1 MLFKPSPEKFWNLIA
16 SKYAASPIQDW
27 QAYEIKIQKIKT
39 YLTADNV
46 VLDIGCGTGT
56 QCGDI
61 ADKVKQVTGIDISRK
76 LLAIAQ
82 QRMAERKLYN
92 VEFLQTS
99 LFDARFQPGG
109 FDMVM
114 AFHVLHFFEDIDAV
128 FMRIHDLLKP
138 NGLFISESA
147 CLGEKNKI
155 MGTVLRVAGHLG
167 FLPLIN
173 LLTTRQL
180 EEALEKNGFIIVEKT
195 RFSNRLDSEFTLF
208 AKKMNKNNN

>member
-1 MLFKPSPEKFWNLIA
+1 MLFKTSPEKFWNLIA
-16 SKYAASPIQDW
+16 SKYAASPIPNRP
-27 QAYEIKIQKIKT
+27 AYEIKIQKIKT
-39 YLTADNV
+39 YLTPENV

-82 QRMAERKLYN
+82 QRMAERKLHN

-99 LFDARFQPGG
+99 LFDERFQPGS

-128 FMRIHDLLKP
+128 FKRIHDLLKP
-138 NGLFISESA
+138 GGMFISETA

-155 MGTVLRVAGHLG
+155 MGKVLRVAGHLG

-173 LLTTRQL
+173 LLTTKQL
-180 EEALEKNGFIIVEKT
+180 EKALEKNGFTIVDKT
-195 RFSNRLDSEFTLF
+195 KFSDSLDAEFTLF
-208 AKKMNKNNN
+208 AKKT